1 MLELYHGEP
10 NGAALKA
17 LIVLH
22 EKELPFTSRYLDLLE
37 TTPFDDVVEVAYNL
51 EREAPILVHQGQPIA
66 ETLFMS
72 MYLDDA
78 FPERPLQSGEALDLW
93 SLLVWGR
100 FCGEVLAPAVGTLG
114 SKIHLVPALAKRDR
128 PVLEA
133 AVGSL
138 RTLERRQAWLQ
149 ALNDTFSDEE
159 IAESRR
165 KAAIAVARIEAA
177 LADSDWLAGPTFSLA
192 DIEVFAHAD
201 ALPLL
206 APEVAS
212 PAAAPRLN
220 AWLDRVRARP
230 SVIKARAHSRT
241 GAPQTAFV
249 PGPEHS
255 RWG

>member
-22 EKELPFTSRYLDLLE
+22 EKQLPFTSRYLDLLE
-37 TTPFDDVVEVAYNL
+37 GTPFDDMVEVAYNL
-51 EREAPILVHQGQPIA
+51 EREAPILVHHGQPIT
-66 ETLFMS
+66 ESLFLS

-78 FPERPLQSGEALDLW
+78 FPDRPLQSGEALDLW

-100 FCGEVLAPAVGTLG
+100 FCGEVLAPAVSTLG
-114 SKIHLVPALAKRDR
+114 SKAHLVPALAGRDR
-128 PVLEA
+128 AAVEA
-133 AVGSL
+133 AIESL
-138 RTLERRQAWLQ
+138 RTPERREAWLQ
-149 ALNDTFSDEE
+149 ALDDSFSDEE
-159 IAESRR
+159 LAESRR
-165 KAAIAVARIEAA
+165 KAAVAAARIEAA
-177 LADSDWLAGPTFSLA
+177 LAGSDWLSGPAFSLA
-192 DIEVFAHAD
+192 DIEVFAYAD

-206 APEVAS
+206 VPDVAS

-230 SVIKARAHSRT
+230 SVAKARAHSRT
-241 GAPQTAFV
+241 GAPRTAFV

>member
-37 TTPFDDVVEVAYNL
+37 ATPFDDRIEVAYNL
-51 EREAPILVHQGQPIA
+51 EREAPILVHHGQPIT
-66 ETLFMS
+66 ETLFLS

-78 FPERPLQSGEALDLW
+78 FPERPLQSGDAVDLW

-114 SKIHLVPALAKRDR
+114 CKAHLVPTLAKRDR
-128 PVLEA
+128 SAIEA
-133 AVGSL
+133 AVGGL
-138 RTLERRQAWLQ
+138 HTPERRQAWLQ
-149 ALNDTFSDEE
+149 ALNDSFSEE
-159 IAESRR
+159 ELAESRR
-165 KAAIAVARIEAA
+165 KAGVAVNRIEAA
-177 LADSDWLAGPTFSLA
+177 LADSEWLSGPTFSLA
-192 DIEVFAHAD
+192 DIEVFAYAD

-206 APEVAS
+206 VPDIAS
-212 PAAAPRLN
+212 PTAAPRLD

-230 SVIKARAHSRT
+230 SVAKARAHSRT